1 MPTSASKAA
10 TAVSQD
16 AGINSAFYLQYFQPS
31 NRWAFARMDADAVLA
46 ASSRVLSNAAPT
58 LNTWTHLV
66 GVYNASTLDVYLY
79 VDGSLQGAATDP
91 TPFTSSGPLTIG
103 RARYQS
109 TDYDWF
115 TGKIKDVQV
124 FHKALTPAQIAH
136 LD

>member
-79 VDGSLQGAATDP
+79 VDGSLQGAVLCQN
-91 TPFTSSGPLTIG
+91 SSRGLNCG
-103 RARYQS
+103 NVVR
-109 TDYDWF
+109 
-115 TGKIKDVQV
+115 
-124 FHKALTPAQIAH
+124 H
-136 LD
+136 LRLLA